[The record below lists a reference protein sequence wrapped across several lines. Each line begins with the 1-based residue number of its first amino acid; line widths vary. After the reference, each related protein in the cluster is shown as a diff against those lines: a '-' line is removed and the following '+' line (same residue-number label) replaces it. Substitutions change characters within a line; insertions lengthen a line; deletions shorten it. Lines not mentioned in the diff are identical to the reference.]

1 MVPPIGDPTWSNQSG
16 SSPGP
21 DWDSSVK
28 APFRCWGH
36 EAYWLRDGGK
46 MQEIQRMLL
55 LDCWTS
61 GIQMPINAPVLGQD
75 FIVFWTRI
83 GEPHVSKRWLSRIRP
98 PEWWYIRYLL
108 KIAPH
113 YYVIYGK
120 LWIIVLLSKNLLLY
134 GMANYHNRCITI
146 YIDLL

>member
-1 MVPPIGDPTWSNQSG
+1 MIPPIGDPTWSNQSG

-36 EAYWLRDGGK
+36 EASWLRDGGK